1 MKQYIN
7 KKNLV
12 IAAIGLA
19 AGTGL
24 GWIFFHGSPEAGAT
38 GAIETTGKNVQKGAG
53 GEAGAGG
60 ATGDHA
66 GHDHKTGEAEETT
79 YTCSM
84 HPQIRQ
90 DEPGQ
95 CPICAMD
102 LVRVESLDEGEE
114 EIPEGAIAMSES
126 AMKLAGIQTTT
137 VTPAVPEHTMQL
149 LGRVTPDERRIAEIT
164 ARYGGRIEELFVNFT
179 GQQVERGERLATI
192 YSPELVTA
200 QQELLEA
207 ATMRENQP
215 GYYEAAVNKL
225 RLWDLSDRQIREIV
239 ENGEPD
245 VYMDILAPI
254 NGTVTMRHVSPGDY
268 VTEGESLME
277 VVDLNR
283 LWVMFEAYESH
294 LPWISEG
301 DAVTFS
307 MNALPGKQFQ
317 GKVSYIDPVIDPDT
331 RVARLRVEVPN
342 APGNLKPGMFARG
355 RLVSDG
361 ASGDEQLLIPKS
373 AVLWTGK
380 RSVVYVKVP
389 DREAPA
395 FNYREVVLGPQ
406 AGDEYVVSDGLS
418 AGEEIATY
426 GVFKIDAAAQ
436 LEGKPSMM
444 NPGGGA
450 TSTGHDHGGH
460 AMSSGSGTA
469 SASDD
474 PHDHATETASVQQD
488 HSDHAM
494 SSGDGTAS
502 AQQDHSSHG
511 ISSGDGESSMAHEM
525 FTVRGNCGMCKTRI
539 EEAALSLP
547 GVEEATWS
555 SENEEIHV
563 TYDDGKV
570 SLEEIHRKI
579 ASVGHDTDLVTAPD
593 SVYEALPGCCL
604 YRD

>member
-24 GWIFFHGSPEAGAT
+24 GWIFFHGSTGEAGAAGT
-38 GAIETTGKNVQKGAG
+38 VETTGENRQKGAG

-60 ATGDHA
+60 AAGDHA
-66 GHDHKTGEAEETT
+66 GHDHETAEAQETT

-102 LVRVESLDEGEE
+102 LVPVESLDEGEE
-114 EIPEGAIAMSES
+114 EIPEGAIAMSEA
-126 AMKLAGIQTTT
+126 AMKLAGIRTST
-137 VTPAVPEHTMQL
+137 VTPAIPEKTLQL
-149 LGRVTPDERRIAEIT
+149 LGKVTPDERRIAEIT

-179 GQQVERGERLATI
+179 GQQVDRGERLATI

-207 ATMRENQP
+207 ATLRENQP

-225 RLWDLSDRQIREIV
+225 KLWDLTDRQIREIV
-239 ENGEPD
+239 ENGEPE

-254 NGTVTMRHVSPGDY
+254 TGTVTMRHVSPGDY
-268 VTEGESLME
+268 VSEGESLME

-283 LWVMFEAYESH
+283 LWVMFEAYETD

-301 DAVTFS
+301 DPVTFFLE
-307 MNALPGKQFQ
+307 ALPGKQFQ
-317 GKVSYIDPVIDPDT
+317 GEITYIDPVIDPNT
-331 RVARLRVEVPN
+331 RVARLRVEVSN
-342 APGNLKPGMFARG
+342 TAGGLKPGMFARG
-355 RLVSDG
+355 ELRSATATG
-361 ASGDEQLLIPKS
+361 NKQLLIPKS

-380 RSVVYVKVP
+380 RSVVYVKAP

-395 FNYREVVLGPQ
+395 FTYREVVLGPQ
-406 AGDEYVVSDGLS
+406 TGDEYVVTDGLS
-418 AGEEIATY
+418 GGEEIATY

-450 TSTGHDHGGH
+450 ASTGHDHGSQPMSTGEETGSAHQDHSNH
-460 AMSSGSGTA
+460 AMSSGN
-469 SASDD
+469 
-474 PHDHATETASVQQD
+474 
-488 HSDHAM
+488 
-494 SSGDGTAS
+494 
-502 AQQDHSSHG
+502 
-511 ISSGDGESSMAHEM
+511 GESSMAHEM

-547 GVEEATWS
+547 GVEKATWS

-579 ASVGHDTDLVTAPD
+579 ASVGHDTDLFTAPD

>member
-24 GWIFFHGSPEAGAT
+24 GWIFFHGSSDAGAT
-38 GAIETTGKNVQKGAG
+38 GTVEQGTTGSA
-53 GEAGAGG
+53 E
-60 ATGDHA
+60 DHA
-66 GHDHKTGEAEETT
+66 GHDNGTGGAEETT

-102 LVRVESLDEGEE
+102 LVPVESLDEGEE

-137 VTPAVPEHTMQL
+137 VTPAVPENTIQL

-179 GQQVERGERLATI
+179 GQQVDRGERLATI

-225 RLWDLSDRQIREIV
+225 RLWDLTDRQIREIV
-239 ENGEPD
+239 ENDEPE

-268 VTEGESLME
+268 VSEGESLME

-294 LPWISEG
+294 LPWISKG

-307 MNALPGKQFQ
+307 MTALPGKQFE
-317 GKVSYIDPVIDPDT
+317 GKITYIDPVIDPDT
-331 RVARLRVEVPN
+331 RVARLRVEIPN
-342 APGNLKPGMFARG
+342 ASGNLKPGMFARG
-355 RLVSDG
+355 RIVSAT

-395 FNYREVVLGPQ
+395 FTHREVVLGPQ
-406 AGDEYVVSDGLS
+406 AGNEYVVSDGLS

-450 TSTGHDHGGH
+450 ASTGHDHGGQ
-460 AMSSGSGTA
+460 AMSTGEGTA
-469 SASDD
+469 STGDD
-474 PHDHATETASVQQD
+474 QNDHATGAGESSDSGAQD

-494 SSGDGTAS
+494 STGEGTAS
-502 AQQDHSSHG
+502 AQQDHSNNG
-511 ISSGDGESSMAHEM
+511 MSSGDGESSMAHEM

-563 TYDDGKV
+563 TYDDGEV

-579 ASVGHDTDLVTAPD
+579 ASVGHDTDLFTAPD
-593 SVYEALPGCCL
+593 SIYEALPGCCL